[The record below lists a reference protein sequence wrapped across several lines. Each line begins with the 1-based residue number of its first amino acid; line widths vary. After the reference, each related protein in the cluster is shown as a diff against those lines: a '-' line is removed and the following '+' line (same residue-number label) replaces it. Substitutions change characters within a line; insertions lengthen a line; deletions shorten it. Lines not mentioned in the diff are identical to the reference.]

1 MAFNLEETVKQLTDF
16 LKTEAKTETVIG
28 ESFHLG
34 DFTCVP
40 VIKFGLGLG
49 YGGGEGHG
57 GMEGKG
63 KGEGF
68 GGGAGG
74 GLGVEPIGFLV
85 TKGEDISFIPTRA
98 SKGLSAAFEKMP
110 DVLEKFFDKKKIQ
123 KEKSEAVA

>member
-1 MAFNLEETVKQLTDF
+1 MAFNLEETVKQLTEF

-28 ESFHLG
+28 ESFKLG
-34 DFTCVP
+34 EFTCMP

-74 GLGVEPIGFLV
+74 GVGVEPIGFLV
-85 TKGEDISFIPTRA
+85 TKGEDISFVPTRN

-110 DVLEKFFDKKKIQ
+110 DVLEKFLDKNK
-123 KEKSEAVA
+123 KEKTEAVA

>member
-1 MAFNLEETVKQLTDF
+1 MAFNLEETVKQLTEF

-28 ESFHLG
+28 ESFKLG
-34 DFTCVP
+34 EFTCVP

-74 GLGVEPIGFLV
+74 GVGVEPIGFLV
-85 TKGEDISFIPTRA
+85 TKGEDISFVPTRT
-98 SKGLSAAFEKMP
+98 SKGLGAAFEKMP
-110 DVLEKFFDKKKIQ
+110 EVLERFLDKKK
-123 KEKSEAVA
+123 KEKTEAVA

>member
-1 MAFNLEETVKQLTDF
+1 MAFNLEETVKQLTEF
-16 LKTEAKTETVIG
+16 LKTEAKTETVVG
-28 ESFHLG
+28 ESFKLG
-34 DFTCVP
+34 EFTCVP

-49 YGGGEGHG
+49 YGSGEGHG

-63 KGEGF
+63 KGEGS

-85 TKGEDISFIPTRA
+85 TKGEDISFVSTRN

-110 DVLEKFFDKKKIQ
+110 DVLEKFLDKKK
-123 KEKSEAVA
+123 KEKAEVVV

>member
-28 ESFHLG
+28 ESFNLG
-34 DFTCVP
+34 EFTCVP

-49 YGGGEGHG
+49 YGSGEGHG

-63 KGEGF
+63 KGEGS

-85 TKGEDISFIPTRA
+85 TKGEDISFVPTRN

-110 DVLEKFFDKKKIQ
+110 DVLEKFLDKKK
-123 KEKSEAVA
+123 KEKAEAVA